1 MLADLKSIESKIS
14 KLWENHRSSIKTL
27 TTKFINEIKFDI
39 QAYANSLEG
48 KLDSDNEVIDV
59 EYFHK
64 VLKVSIENSIF
75 YRWSNVVF

>member
-64 VLKVSIENSIF
+64 VLKVSIENLKFSTVGQMLF
-75 YRWSNVVF
+75 